1 MGKPELRPHSHM
13 LFHYPPELA
22 QLVRGKLAGLK
33 DDGIHHPNLNLFL
46 INRHSACSA
55 P

>member
-22 QLVRGKLAGLK
+22 HLVRGKLAGLK